1 MTKTIRLLLKNIHYL
16 KKQHTILTRT
26 AYCFNKIAREQ
37 KVILGNH

>member
-16 KKQHTILTRT
+16 KKKKQYTILTRT

-37 KVILGNH
+37 KAIL